1 MGIRETAAQGVGFL
15 STMVLKH
22 VFKRPAANFP
32 GKIALYVDP
41 SIIGEQKRKL
51 SRGSIVVVGTNGKTT
66 TSNLL
71 ADALELSQQRVVCNR
86 TGANL
91 DSGIAT
97 ALLHANQSDWGV
109 FECDEMYLA
118 HVLPQLKSDYVL
130 LLNLFR
136 DQLDRVG
143 EIDNVQESIV
153 GALNASPHTILVYNT
168 DDPLCIAIAD
178 AVSNKRIGF
187 GLSESMGISQNTVA
201 DAQMCQ
207 RCSGM
212 LQYAYRQYGQLGV
225 FHCDSCDFGRHD
237 PEYAASQVRLA
248 ANGLSFV
255 VSSGAAN
262 GRIRASFSG
271 AYMVYNLLA
280 CYVAGVQLGIPQ
292 ANIQQA
298 IDAFNPENGRLQQM
312 RIGRRDVLLNLAK
325 NPVGFNQN
333 LKIVAAGARGVTDDA
348 GIASGLG
355 NDTGANSG
363 DGVAGEAGADR
374 AMEAP
379 RADVEAP
386 RAMEAPRAAVAFFIN
401 DKEADGHDISWLWD
415 VDFEELAAIPG
426 LVCFAGGIRKN
437 DMQLRLKYAGVN
449 ARLVDSAADVV
460 RACETLPADYRL
472 YFIANYTALPAV
484 RAELMKLAAEGG
496 VAGGDATRE
505 MPQAEAVFQAQEAAD
520 VVTLQTGSQAQELTG
535 ADASQDSQDASEV
548 PEARQGATEA
558 PQDSQANAAS
568 TAEAQDGP
576 EASVSGMAAT
586 QNASCPVCGL
596 SRPLRIVHLFPE
608 LMNLYGDGGNPKV
621 LLRRCQWRGIPA
633 EVVTVNHGE
642 DVDFSMADIVFLG
655 GGPDREQTLASVQL
669 HEMRDDIAAYVED
682 GGPLLAV
689 CGGFQ
694 ILGHEWLLAD
704 GEMEGLH
711 VVDATT
717 KRVEGAARIID
728 NVKLASPLAKS
739 PVIGFENHAGRTYLG
754 EGMRAFGAVVN
765 AAGYGNNDESHE
777 DGVRYRNLIGTYL
790 HGPLLGKNP
799 QIADWL
805 IATALERRVGHA
817 VELPALDDTIE
828 EAANDYMA
836 HRLR

>member
-1 MGIRETAAQGVGFL
+1 MGIREAAAQGVSVL
-15 STMVLKH
+15 STAVLKH

-41 SIIGEQKRKL
+41 SIIGEQARKL

-66 TSNLL
+66 TTNLL

-97 ALLHANQSDWGV
+97 ALLHAGESDWGV

-143 EIDNVQESIV
+143 EIDHVQESIV
-153 GALNASPHTILVYNT
+153 GALNASPRTILIYNT
-168 DDPLCIAIAD
+168 DDPLCTAIAD

-212 LQYAYRQYGQLGV
+212 LQYAYRQYGQLGS

-237 PEYAASQVRLA
+237 PKYAASQVRLA
-248 ANGLSFV
+248 ADGLSFAV
-255 VSSGAAN
+255 DSGAAH
-262 GRIRASFSG
+262 GEIQAPFSG

-280 CYVAGVQLGIPQ
+280 CYVAGVQLGVPQ

-312 RIGRRDVLLNLAK
+312 RIGSRDVLLNLAK

-333 LKIVAAGARGVTDDA
+333 LKIVATGARGVAAGEAADA
-348 GIASGLG
+348 AGS
-355 NDTGANSG
+355 T
-363 DGVAGEAGADR
+363 GVAGAEGLAADAPGA
-374 AMEAP
+374 AATSAEGAAAP
-379 RADVEAP
+379 GAAASGAARV
-386 RAMEAPRAAVAFFIN
+386 AVALFIN

-415 VDFEELAAIPG
+415 VDFEELAAIPE

-437 DMQLRLKYAGVN
+437 DMQLRLKYAGVD
-449 ARLVDSAADVV
+449 AQLVDSAADVV
-460 RACETLPADYRL
+460 RACESLPADYRL

-484 RAELMKLAAEGG
+484 RADLMRLAAEGG
-496 VAGGDATRE
+496 AAQVAEGMVVREAATDGNGAEAAGGVA
-505 MPQAEAVFQAQEAAD
+505 PAAQAAGGAAPAAEATAAHAAEATSGTTTASQEAPAH
-520 VVTLQTGSQAQELTG
+520 
-535 ADASQDSQDASEV
+535 ADAD
-548 PEARQGATEA
+548 GH
-558 PQDSQANAAS
+558 AS
-568 TAEAQDGP
+568 TCP
-576 EASVSGMAAT
+576 LCGM
-586 QNASCPVCGL
+586 

-633 EVVTVNHGE
+633 EVVAVNHGE

-669 HEMRDDIAAYVED
+669 HEMRADIAAYVED
-682 GGPLLAV
+682 GGPMLAV

-711 VVDATT
+711 VVDVTT
-717 KRVEGAARIID
+717 KRVDGAARIID
-728 NVKLASPLAKS
+728 NVKLDSPLAKS

-754 EGMRAFGAVVN
+754 EGMQAFGAVTN
-765 AAGYGNNDESHE
+765 AAGCGNNDESHE
-777 DGVRYRNLIGTYL
+777 DGVRYRNLVGTYL

-799 QIADWL
+799 EIADWL
-805 IATALERRVGHA
+805 IATAIERRVGHA
-817 VELPALDDTIE
+817 VDLPALDDTVE
-828 EAANDYMA
+828 KAANDYMA